1 MKQFLVTIFFLT
13 TTIIAFGQSEYYEV
27 VYLKTG
33 SVIRGVIVEQIPNKQ
48 IKIETADGNIFVIQI
63 DEIER
68 ITKEPVNN
76 RNSRA
81 KSTTQGGGGFIGLS
95 LCASLPVGDFADVAE
110 TGVQLNLVNFGYLF
124 SDNIGVSATWFGAAN
139 SLSDKRIDP
148 WSYGGLMVGPMLSFP
163 ISQEVDWVLRPMIG
177 LSVATLPNVLIW
189 DETGSAIGS
198 GPDNAFSFAFIVGT
212 VFKVNVSRNVSILL
226 SADYFSVNPEF
237 MEANIERQISTVS
250 LGCGI
255 AYRLK

>member
-1 MKQFLVTIFFLT
+1 MKQFLVSLFFLT

-81 KSTTQGGGGFIGLS
+81 KSTTEGGGGFIGLS

-139 SLSDKRIDP
+139 SMGVKRLDP

-177 LSVATLPNVLIW
+177 LSVATLPVVVFDN
-189 DETGSAIGS
+189 TGTAIGR
-198 GPDNAFSFAFIVGT
+198 GPEDAFSFALKVGT
-212 VFKVNVSRNVSILL
+212 VFKVNVSRKVSLLL

-237 MEANIERQISTVS
+237 IDANYTQRITTVS